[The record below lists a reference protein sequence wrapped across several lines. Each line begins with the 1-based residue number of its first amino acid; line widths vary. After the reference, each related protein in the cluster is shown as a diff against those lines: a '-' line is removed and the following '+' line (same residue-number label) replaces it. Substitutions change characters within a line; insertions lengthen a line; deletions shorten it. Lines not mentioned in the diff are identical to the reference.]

1 MDIRRVVQVD
11 STGCGIACVAMITGK
26 FYKDIKQV
34 GLENDIFSTKKALY
48 TDTAD
53 IVKMLKIL
61 GIPTEKGRKVSN
73 WDTIKSISIVGIN
86 YRESSDT
93 WHWEV
98 YIPNE
103 EEGYV
108 LDPNKKIKNDKRTDF
123 SRMKLRSYI
132 PVNFL

>member
-1 MDIRRVVQVD
+1 MDIRREVQVD
-11 STGCGIACVAMITGK
+11 STGCGIACVAMLTGK
-26 FYKDIKQV
+26 SYEYIKQV
-34 GLENDIFSTKKALY
+34 GLENDIFSTKKAFY

-61 GIPTEKGRKVSN
+61 GIHSERGRKVSN

-93 WHWEV
+93 WHWVV

-103 EEGYV
+103 EEKYV
-108 LDPNKKIKNDKRTDF
+108 LDPNKKIKTDKRTDF

-132 PVNFL
+132 PVNLL